1 VSAKARLERGLLA
14 RSAKDAPT
22 TAATIA
28 VAVCWASPAVQEV
41 VPLALPAGA
50 TVAEAIARSALVEAY
65 GIDLAAARF
74 GIRGRLV
81 RASTVLADG
90 DRIDVCRPL
99 VADPKDA
106 RRARAAK
113 RSSVPRPRG

>member
-1 VSAKARLERGLLA
+1 M
-14 RSAKDAPT
+14 
-22 TAATIA
+22 
-28 VAVCWASPAVQEV
+28 CWATPAVQEI

-50 TVAEAIARSALVEAY
+50 TVADAIARSALVEAC
-65 GIDLAAARF
+65 GIDLDAARF

-90 DRIDVCRPL
+90 DRIDICRPL